1 MNKDQIILNAIH
13 TLEARTGIRAKWIF
27 PKETDKKE
35 LDGQI
40 TIQTPGGETKLHVEA
55 KTELRGYQ
63 IDQLNKLKNNYGG
76 DKFMVIADRIYPN
89 IKDQLR
95 EEGIN
100 YLDGAGNIY
109 LKHSGQFIWLDGKK
123 DENPVKPTTNRAFT
137 KAGLKVVFHLL
148 NDRDA
153 INLTYRELAEQTGV
167 ALGNITYIIDGLKE
181 LGFILKVNADTK
193 ILIKKRDL
201 FERWI
206 EGYGTILKPSLLLG
220 RFNLTDNIKYWQH
233 YIYNEDN
240 YPHYIL
246 GGEPAAAELT
256 DGYLVPDLI
265 TVYTDLSI
273 VEMTINW
280 RIMKDKNG
288 KLFVYEKF
296 WKKDA
301 ATKKFVAHPMLVYA
315 DLLLTNDP
323 RCLETAKLIF
333 NQYLADEF
341 RENI

>member
-1 MNKDQIILNAIH
+1 MNKDRIILKVLD

-40 TIQTPGGETKLHVEA
+40 TIQTHGGELTLYIEA

-63 IDQLNKLKNNYGG
+63 IDQLNTLKNYYGG
-76 DKFMVIADRIYPN
+76 DRFIVIADRIYPN
-89 IKDQLR
+89 IKDRLR
-95 EEGIN
+95 EEQIN

-109 LKHSGQFIWLDGKK
+109 LKHSEQFIWLDGKK
-123 DENPVKPTTNRAFT
+123 EENPVKPTTNRAFT
-137 KAGLKVVFHLL
+137 KAGLRVVFYLL
-148 NDRDA
+148 NHRDA
-153 INLTYRELAEQTGV
+153 INLTYRELAEKTGV

-181 LGFILKVNADTK
+181 LGFILKVNEGTK

-206 EGYGTILKPSLLLG
+206 EGYGAILKPSLLLG
-220 RFNLTDNIKYWQH
+220 RFNLTDNNKKWQN
-233 YIYNEDN
+233 YIYNEEN

-256 DGYLVPDLI
+256 NGYLVPDLI
-265 TVYTDLSI
+265 TVYTDLNI

-280 RIMKDKNG
+280 RIMKDRNG
-288 KLFVYEKF
+288 NLLVYEKF
-296 WKKDA
+296 WKEDFA
-301 ATKKFVAHPMLVYA
+301 NEMLVAPPMLVYA

-323 RCLETAKLIF
+323 RCLEAAKLIF
-333 NQYLADEF
+333 NKYLANELA
-341 RENI
+341 ENI

>member
-1 MNKDQIILNAIH
+1 MNKDRIILKVLD

-40 TIQTPGGETKLHVEA
+40 TIQTHGGELTLYIEA

-63 IDQLNKLKNNYGG
+63 IDQLNTLKNYYGG
-76 DKFMVIADRIYPN
+76 DRFIVIADRIYPN
-89 IKDQLR
+89 IKDRLR
-95 EEGIN
+95 EEQIN

-109 LKHSGQFIWLDGKK
+109 LKHSEQFIWLDGKK
-123 DENPVKPTTNRAFT
+123 EENPVKPTTNRAFT
-137 KAGLKVVFHLL
+137 KAGLRVVFHLL
-148 NDRDA
+148 NHRDA
-153 INLTYRELAEQTGV
+153 INLTYRELAEKTGV

-181 LGFILKVNADTK
+181 LGFILKVNEGTK
-193 ILIKKRDL
+193 ILINKRDL

-220 RFNLTDNIKYWQH
+220 RFNLADNKNWQN
-233 YIYNEDN
+233 YIYDEKNDQ
-240 YPHYIL
+240 HYIL

-256 DGYLVPDLI
+256 NGYLVPNLI
-265 TVYTDLSI
+265 TVYTDLNI

-280 RIMKDKNG
+280 RIMKDRNG
-288 KLFVYEKF
+288 NLLVYEKF
-296 WKKDA
+296 WKEDFA
-301 ATKKFVAHPMLVYA
+301 NEMLVAPTMLVYA

-333 NQYLADEF
+333 NEYLANEF
-341 RENI
+341 TENI